1 MDNLKYCIYCG
12 SPLPEGSAQCP
23 KCGKVQEEKENL
35 FKEYLWRH
43 TKEKIRG
50 DIDDSL
56 FEIVKNW
63 LMSHLFGV
71 ILLLTVIGTV
81 AYVFSN
87 RPPVRSSYIEA
98 GERPVAAAQAD
109 TGTETDT
116 GMDEAEVEAIR
127 TAVYDAIDQ
136 YKESVFYW
144 TVEDD
149 PYASWGP
156 GGYQKEIPER
166 PEAYQLPAQYGTGR
180 HEYFYDKGPEEWD
193 YSIDPDSM
201 VLNDPSTDLGKSL
214 MAEGYTVAEMIKHD
228 MVSISNGDGTSY
240 AGPGE
245 YLFVL
250 TEIDGVW
257 YVAEDIVA

>member
-1 MDNLKYCIYCG
+1 MEDTKYCIYCG
-12 SPLPEGSAQCP
+12 APLSGDSAKCP
-23 KCGKVQEEKENL
+23 KCGKMQEDKENL
-35 FKEYLWRH
+35 FKEYLWRN

-50 DIDDSL
+50 DIDDTL

-63 LMSHLFGV
+63 LISHLYGV

-81 AYVFSN
+81 TYVLSG
-87 RPPVRSSYIEA
+87 RPPVRTNYIETP
-98 GERPVAAAQAD
+98 ERPVSIA
-109 TGTETDT
+109 
-116 GMDEAEVEAIR
+116 EAETVPAISEAEIEEIKD
-127 TAVYDAIDQ
+127 AVYSAVDQ
-136 YKESVFYW
+136 YAESVFYW

-180 HEYFYDKGPEEWD
+180 HEYIYDKGLEEWD
-193 YSIDPDSM
+193 YSIERDSM
-201 VLNDPSTDLGKSL
+201 VLNEPTTELGKSL

-228 MVSISNGDGTSY
+228 VVTVSNGSGGSY

-245 YLFVL
+245 YLFVMA
-250 TEIDGVW
+250 EIDGVW
-257 YVAEDIVA
+257 YVAEDIMQ